1 MRILTSLSVVALL
14 AGCGVVY
21 QTPSVREG
29 VSRDGKVQVVQITPE
44 TLLAANRSTFAPKS
58 LPGVFTAT
66 AGAGGSL
73 RGAGEIPDTAFLPE
87 GRPDVLETRVP
98 PPVQD
103 GPYTIGVG
111 DVVLLATP
119 QGGTT
124 IEELSGLLAA
134 QNSRQGYTVQDDGAI
149 AVPDVGRVPLAGLTL
164 EEAEA
169 VVFRR
174 LVEAQIDPTFSL
186 EIAEFNSKRVSIG
199 GAVNAPTIAPIS
211 LTPLRLD
218 QAIVAAGGITVVDQ
232 DYATI
237 RIYRDGTIYQIPLAE
252 FYSQPEL
259 QKVRLAD
266 GDSVF
271 VDTEF
276 DLAKAESYFSEQI
289 QLAEFRAS
297 TRAAAIGEL
306 QAEVSLR
313 RADMAEARQNFQ
325 TRLELD
331 SVERDYVYMTGE
343 IREQGR
349 YPLPFDRKA
358 VLADALYGQ
367 GGGVQNQ
374 FANAR
379 NIYVLRSSPDPREF
393 GAVTAWQ
400 LDTRDASNMVLAT
413 RFELRPNDVLFI
425 AEQPVTRWNRVIN
438 QITPSII
445 NLTANAA
452 Q

>member
-14 AGCGVVY
+14 AGCGVAY
-21 QTPSVREG
+21 QTPQVREG
-29 VSRDGKVQVVQITPE
+29 VSRGSKVQVVQITPE
-44 TLLAANRSTFAPKS
+44 TVLAANRSTFSPKA
-58 LPGVFTAT
+58 LPAMFSAT

-73 RGAGEIPDTAFLPE
+73 RGAGAVPDTAFLPE
-87 GRPDVLETRVP
+87 GRPEALETRVP

-119 QGGTT
+119 QAGSTV
-124 IEELSGLLAA
+124 EELSGLLAA

-186 EIAEFNSKRVSIG
+186 EIAEFNSKQVSIG
-199 GAVNAPTIAPIS
+199 GAVNTPTVAPIT

-218 QAIVAAGGITVVDQ
+218 QAIVAAGGITVADQ

-252 FYSQPEL
+252 FYAQPDL
-259 QKVRLAD
+259 QKLRLTD

-271 VDTEF
+271 VDTEY
-276 DLAKAESYFSEQI
+276 DLLKAQSYFSEQI
-289 QLAEFRAS
+289 QLATFRANIRS
-297 TRAAAIGEL
+297 DAINEL
-306 QAEVSLR
+306 QAEVALR
-313 RADMAEARQNFQ
+313 RADLQEARSNFE

-331 SVERDYVYMTGE
+331 AVDRDYVYLTGE
-343 IREQGR
+343 IAQQGR

-358 VLADALYGQ
+358 VLADAIYGQ
-367 GGGVQNQ
+367 GDGVPNQ
-374 FANAR
+374 TANAR
-379 NIYVLRSSPDPREF
+379 NIYVLRGSPDPREF
-393 GAVTAWQ
+393 GSVTAWQ
-400 LDTRDASNMVLAT
+400 LDARNAANLLLAT
-413 RFELRPNDVLFI
+413 RFELRPNDVVFVS
-425 AEQPVTRWNRVIN
+425 EQPVTRWNRVVN

-445 NLTANAA
+445 NLTASAA
-452 Q
+452 R

>member
-29 VSRDGKVQVVQITPE
+29 VSRDSKVQVVQITPE

-58 LPGVFTAT
+58 LPGVFSAT

-87 GRPDVLETRVP
+87 GRPLDLETRVP

-119 QGGTT
+119 QAGNTV
-124 IEELSGLLAA
+124 EELSGLLAA

-174 LVEAQIDPTFSL
+174 LVEAQIDPSFSL

-199 GAVNAPTIAPIS
+199 GAVNTPTIAPIS

-252 FYSQPEL
+252 FYRQPDL
-259 QKVRLAD
+259 QKIRLAD

-289 QLAEFRAS
+289 QLATFRAELRES
-297 TRAAAIGEL
+297 AINEL

-313 RADMAEARQNFQ
+313 RADMAEARDNFQ
-325 TRLELD
+325 ARLELD
-331 SVERDYVYMTGE
+331 SVERDYVYLTGE
-343 IREQGR
+343 IAQQGR

-358 VLADALYGQ
+358 VLADALYGE
-367 GGGVQNQ
+367 GGGFSNQ
-374 FANAR
+374 TANAR
-379 NIYVLRSSPDPREF
+379 NIYVLRGSADPREF
-393 GAVTAWQ
+393 GSVTAWQ
-400 LDTRDASNMVLAT
+400 LDARNAANLLMAA
-413 RFELRPNDVLFI
+413 RFELRPNDVVFI
-425 AEQPVTRWNRVIN
+425 SEQPVTRWSRVVN

-445 NLTANAA
+445 NLTATAA
-452 Q
+452 N

>member
-1 MRILTSLSVVALL
+1 MRFLTSLSVVALL
-14 AGCGVVY
+14 AGCGVAY

-29 VSRDGKVQVVQITPE
+29 VSRDGKVQVVAITPE
-44 TLLAANRSTFAPKS
+44 TVLAANRSSFEPKS
-58 LPGVFTAT
+58 LPAVFSTT
-66 AGAGGSL
+66 AGSGGAL
-73 RGAGEIPDTAFLPE
+73 RNAGEVPDTAFLPV

-119 QGGTT
+119 QAGNT

-149 AVPDVGRVPLAGLTL
+149 AVPDVGRIPLAGLTL

-174 LVEAQIDPTFSL
+174 LVESQIDPSFSL
-186 EIAEFNSKRVSIG
+186 EVAEFNSKRVSIG
-199 GAVNAPTIAPIS
+199 GAVKTPTIAPIS

-218 QAIVAAGGITVVDQ
+218 QAIVAAGGITVADQ

-252 FYSQPEL
+252 FYTRPEL
-259 QKVRLAD
+259 QKVRLTD

-271 VDTEF
+271 VDTEY

-289 QLAEFRAS
+289 QLATFRANA
-297 TRAAAIGEL
+297 RELAIAEL
-306 QAEVSLR
+306 QTEVSLR
-313 RADMAEARQNFQ
+313 RADMAEARTNFG
-325 TRLELD
+325 TRLDLD
-331 SVERDYVYMTGE
+331 SVDRDYVYLTGE
-343 IREQGR
+343 VTKQGR

-358 VLADALYGQ
+358 VLADAIYGQ
-367 GGGVQNQ
+367 GGGMPNEK
-374 FANAR
+374 ANAR
-379 NIYVLRSSPDPREF
+379 NIYVLRGSADPREF

-400 LDTRDASNMVLAT
+400 LDARNAANLLLAT
-413 RFELRPNDVLFI
+413 RFELRPNDVVFI
-425 AEQPVTRWNRVIN
+425 SEQPVTRWSRVIN

-445 NLTANAA
+445 NLTASVAD
-452 Q
+452 

>member
-58 LPGVFTAT
+58 LPGVFSAT

-87 GRPDVLETRVP
+87 GRPDILETRVP
-98 PPVQD
+98 PPVPD

-119 QGGTT
+119 QAGNTV
-124 IEELSGLLAA
+124 EELSGLLAA

-149 AVPDVGRVPLAGLTL
+149 AVPDVGRVPVAGLTL

-169 VVFRR
+169 IVFRR

-199 GAVNAPTIAPIS
+199 GAVNEPTIAPIT

-218 QAIVAAGGITVVDQ
+218 QAVVAAGGITVADQ

-252 FYSQPEL
+252 FYSQPDL
-259 QKVRLAD
+259 QKVRLTD

-271 VDTEF
+271 VDTEY

-289 QLAEFRAS
+289 ALATFRSEA
-297 TRAAAIGEL
+297 RARAISEL
-306 QAEVSLR
+306 QTEVSLR
-313 RADMAEARQNFQ
+313 RADMSEARENFS

-331 SVERDYVYMTGE
+331 SVERDYVYLTGE
-343 IREQGR
+343 IAEQGR

-358 VLADALYGQ
+358 VLADAIYEQ
-367 GGGVQNQ
+367 GAGMNNER
-374 FANAR
+374 ANAR
-379 NIYVLRSSPDPREF
+379 HIYVLRGSPDPREF
-393 GAVTAWQ
+393 GAMTAWQ
-400 LDTRDASNMVLAT
+400 LDARNAANLLLAT
-413 RFELRPNDVLFI
+413 RFELRPNDVVFI
-425 AEQPVTRWNRVIN
+425 SEQPVTKWSRVVN

-445 NLTANAA
+445 SLTANAA

>member
-29 VSRDGKVQVVQITPE
+29 VSRDNKVQVVPITAE

-58 LPGVFTAT
+58 LPGVFSAT

-103 GPYTIGVG
+103 GPYSIGVG

-119 QGGTT
+119 QAGST

-149 AVPDVGRVPLAGLTL
+149 AVPDVGRIPVAGLTL

-199 GAVNAPTIAPIS
+199 GAVNTPTVAPIS

-252 FYSQPEL
+252 FYSQPDL
-259 QKVRLAD
+259 QKIRLTD

-271 VDTEF
+271 VDTEY

-289 QLAEFRAS
+289 AVANFRAS
-297 TRAAAIGEL
+297 VRAAAISEL
-306 QAEVSLR
+306 QTEVSLR
-313 RADMAEARQNFQ
+313 RADMTEARSNFQ

-331 SVERDYVYMTGE
+331 SVERDYVYLTGE
-343 IREQGR
+343 IAEQTR
-349 YPLPFDRKA
+349 YALPFDRKA
-358 VLADALYGQ
+358 VLADALYGE
-367 GGGVQNQ
+367 GGGVPNQ
-374 FANAR
+374 TASAR
-379 NIYVLRSSPDPREF
+379 NIYVLRGSADPREF
-393 GAVTAWQ
+393 GSVTAWQ
-400 LDTRDASNMVLAT
+400 LDTRNAANMLLAT
-413 RFELRPNDVLFI
+413 RFELRPNDVVFI
-425 AEQPVTRWNRVIN
+425 AEQPVTRWSRVVS
-438 QITPSII
+438 QVTPTII
-445 NLTANAA
+445 NLGARAA

>member
-1 MRILTSLSVVALL
+1 VRILTSLSVVALL

-29 VSRDGKVQVVQITPE
+29 VSRDSKVQVVQITPE

-58 LPGVFTAT
+58 LPGVFSAT

-73 RGAGEIPDTAFLPE
+73 RGVGEVPDTAFLPE

-119 QGGTT
+119 QAGNT

-149 AVPDVGRVPLAGLTL
+149 AVPDVGRVPVAGLTL

-174 LVEAQIDPTFSL
+174 LVEAQIDPSFSL

-199 GAVNAPTIAPIS
+199 GAVNTPTIAPIS

-252 FYSQPEL
+252 FYSQPDL
-259 QKVRLAD
+259 QKVRLTD

-271 VDTEF
+271 VDTEY

-289 QLAEFRAS
+289 LLANFRAS
-297 TRAAAIGEL
+297 VRASAINEL
-306 QAEVSLR
+306 QTEVSLR
-313 RADMAEARQNFQ
+313 RADMSEARDNFS

-331 SVERDYVYMTGE
+331 SVERDYVYLTGE
-343 IREQGR
+343 IAEQSR

-358 VLADALYGQ
+358 VLADALYGDA
-367 GGGVQNQ
+367 GGVPNQ
-374 FANAR
+374 TASSR
-379 NIYVLRSSPDPREF
+379 NIYVLRASPDPRDF

-400 LDTRDASNMVLAT
+400 LDLRNAANMLLAT
-413 RFELRPNDVLFI
+413 RFELRPNDVVFI
-425 AEQPVTRWNRVIN
+425 AEQPVTKWNRVVN

-445 NLTANAA
+445 NLTATAA

>member
-29 VSRDGKVQVVQITPE
+29 IGADAKVQVVKITPE
-44 TLLAANRSTFAPKS
+44 TLLAANRSTFSPKS
-58 LPGVFTAT
+58 LPGVFSAT

-87 GRPDVLETRVP
+87 GRPDILETRVP

-119 QGGTT
+119 KAGNTVEQ
-124 IEELSGLLAA
+124 LSGLLAA

-149 AVPDVGRVPLAGLTL
+149 AVPDVGRVPVAGLTL

-169 VVFRR
+169 IVFRR

-199 GAVNAPTIAPIS
+199 GAVNTPTVAPIS

-218 QAIVAAGGITVVDQ
+218 QALVAAGGVTVADQ

-252 FYSQPEL
+252 FYSQPDL
-259 QKVRLAD
+259 QKVRLTD

-271 VDTEF
+271 VDTEY

-289 QLAEFRAS
+289 QLANFRAS
-297 TRAAAIGEL
+297 VRASAINEL

-313 RADMAEARQNFQ
+313 RADMNEARDNFS
-325 TRLELD
+325 TRLDLD
-331 SVERDYVYMTGE
+331 SVERDYVYLTGE
-343 IREQGR
+343 IKAQSR

-358 VLADALYGQ
+358 MLADALYGDA
-367 GGGVQNQ
+367 GGIPNLTGS
-374 FANAR
+374 AR
-379 NIYVLRSSPDPREF
+379 NIYVLRSSADPREF

-400 LDTRDASNMVLAT
+400 LDLRNAANMVLAT
-413 RFELRPNDVLFI
+413 RFELRPNDVVFV
-425 AEQPVTRWNRVIN
+425 AEQPVTKWNRVVN

>member
-21 QTPSVREG
+21 QTPSVQEG

-119 QGGTT
+119 QAGNT

-149 AVPDVGRVPLAGLTL
+149 AVPDVGRVPVAGLTL

-199 GAVNAPTIAPIS
+199 GAVNTPTIAPIS

-252 FYSQPEL
+252 FYTQPDL
-259 QKVRLAD
+259 QKVRLTD

-271 VDTEF
+271 VDTEY

-289 QLAEFRAS
+289 QLASFRAEL
-297 TRAAAIGEL
+297 REAAINEL
-306 QAEVSLR
+306 QTEVSLR
-313 RADMAEARQNFQ
+313 RADMSEARDNFQ

-331 SVERDYVYMTGE
+331 SVERDYVYLTGE
-343 IREQGR
+343 IAQQGR

-358 VLADALYGQ
+358 VLADAIYEQ
-367 GGGVQNQ
+367 GSGMANER
-374 FANAR
+374 ANAR
-379 NIYVLRSSPDPREF
+379 HIYVLRGSPDPREF
-393 GAVTAWQ
+393 GSVTAWQ
-400 LDTRDASNMVLAT
+400 LDARNAANLLLAT
-413 RFELRPNDVLFI
+413 RFELRPNDVVFVS
-425 AEQPVTRWNRVIN
+425 EQPVTRWSRVVN

-445 NLTANAA
+445 NLTATAA
-452 Q
+452 N

>member
-1 MRILTSLSVVALL
+1 VRILTSLSVVALL

-29 VSRDGKVQVVQITPE
+29 VSRDNKVQVVPITAE

-58 LPGVFTAT
+58 LPGVFSAT

-103 GPYTIGVG
+103 GPYSIGVG

-119 QGGTT
+119 QAGST

-149 AVPDVGRVPLAGLTL
+149 AVPDVGRIPVAGLTL

-199 GAVNAPTIAPIS
+199 GAVNTPTVAPIS

-252 FYSQPEL
+252 FYSQPDL
-259 QKVRLAD
+259 QKIRLTD

-271 VDTEF
+271 VDTEY

-289 QLAEFRAS
+289 AVANFRAS
-297 TRAAAIGEL
+297 VRAAAISEL
-306 QAEVSLR
+306 QTEVSLR
-313 RADMAEARQNFQ
+313 RADMTEARSNFQ

-331 SVERDYVYMTGE
+331 SVERDYVYLTGE
-343 IREQGR
+343 IAEQTR
-349 YPLPFDRKA
+349 YALPFDRKA
-358 VLADALYGQ
+358 VLADALYGE
-367 GGGVQNQ
+367 GGGVPNQ
-374 FANAR
+374 TASAR
-379 NIYVLRSSPDPREF
+379 NIYVLRGSADPREF
-393 GAVTAWQ
+393 GSVTAWQ
-400 LDTRDASNMVLAT
+400 LDTRNAANMLLAT
-413 RFELRPNDVLFI
+413 RFELRPNDVVFI
-425 AEQPVTRWNRVIN
+425 AEQPVTRWSRVVS
-438 QITPSII
+438 QVTPTII
-445 NLTANAA
+445 NLGARAA

>member
-44 TLLAANRSTFAPKS
+44 TLLAANRSSFAPKS
-58 LPGVFTAT
+58 LPAVFSAT

-87 GRPDVLETRVP
+87 GRPLDLETRVP

-119 QGGTT
+119 QAGNT

-174 LVEAQIDPTFSL
+174 LVEAQIDPSFSL

-199 GAVNAPTIAPIS
+199 GAVNTPTIAPIS

-237 RIYRDGTIYQIPLAE
+237 RIYRDGTIYQVPLAE
-252 FYSQPEL
+252 FYTQPEL
-259 QKVRLAD
+259 QKIRLAD

-271 VDTEF
+271 VDTEY
-276 DLAKAESYFSEQI
+276 DLAKAESYFTEQI
-289 QLAEFRAS
+289 ALANYRVNARDRAVL
-297 TRAAAIGEL
+297 EL
-306 QAEVSLR
+306 QTEVSLR
-313 RADMAEARQNFQ
+313 RAELSEARENFE
-325 TRLELD
+325 TKLDLD
-331 SVERDYVYMTGE
+331 SVERDYVYLTGE
-343 IREQGR
+343 IAQQGR
-349 YPLPFDRKA
+349 YPLPFDRRA
-358 VLADALYGQ
+358 VLADAIYEQ
-367 GGGVQNQ
+367 GSGMANER
-374 FANAR
+374 ANAR
-379 NIYVLRSSPDPREF
+379 HIYVLRGSPDPREF
-393 GAVTAWQ
+393 GSVTAWQ
-400 LDTRDASNMVLAT
+400 LDARNAANLLLAT
-413 RFELRPNDVLFI
+413 RFELRPNDVVFVS
-425 AEQPVTRWNRVIN
+425 EQPVTRWSRVVN

-445 NLTANAA
+445 NLTATAA
-452 Q
+452 N

>member
-29 VSRDGKVQVVQITPE
+29 VSRDSKVQVVQITPE

-58 LPGVFTAT
+58 LPGVFSAT

-73 RGAGEIPDTAFLPE
+73 RGVGEVPDTAFLPE

-119 QGGTT
+119 QAGNT

-149 AVPDVGRVPLAGLTL
+149 AVPDVGRVPVAGLTL

-174 LVEAQIDPTFSL
+174 LVEAQIDPSFSL

-199 GAVNAPTIAPIS
+199 GAVNTPTIAPIS

-252 FYSQPEL
+252 FYSQPDL
-259 QKVRLAD
+259 QKVRLTD

-271 VDTEF
+271 VDTEY

-289 QLAEFRAS
+289 LLANFRAS
-297 TRAAAIGEL
+297 VRASAINEL
-306 QAEVSLR
+306 QTEVSLR
-313 RADMAEARQNFQ
+313 RADMSEARDNFS

-331 SVERDYVYMTGE
+331 SVERDYVYLTGE
-343 IREQGR
+343 IAEQSR

-358 VLADALYGQ
+358 VLADALYGDA
-367 GGGVQNQ
+367 GGVPNQ
-374 FANAR
+374 TASSR
-379 NIYVLRSSPDPREF
+379 NIYVLRASPDPRDF

-400 LDTRDASNMVLAT
+400 LDLRNAANMLLAT
-413 RFELRPNDVLFI
+413 RFELRPNDVVFI
-425 AEQPVTRWNRVIN
+425 AEQPVTKWNRVVN

-445 NLTANAA
+445 NLTATAA

>member
-29 VSRDGKVQVVQITPE
+29 VSRDSKVQVVQITPE

-58 LPGVFTAT
+58 LPGVFSAT

-73 RGAGEIPDTAFLPE
+73 RGVGEVPDTAFLPE

-119 QGGTT
+119 QAGNT

-149 AVPDVGRVPLAGLTL
+149 AVPDVGRVPVAGLTL

-174 LVEAQIDPTFSL
+174 LVEAQIDPSFSL

-199 GAVNAPTIAPIS
+199 GAVNTPTIAPIS

-252 FYSQPEL
+252 FYSQPDL
-259 QKVRLAD
+259 QKVRLTD

-271 VDTEF
+271 VDTEY

-289 QLAEFRAS
+289 LLANFRAS
-297 TRAAAIGEL
+297 VRASAINEL
-306 QAEVSLR
+306 QTEVSLR
-313 RADMAEARQNFQ
+313 RADMSEARDNFS

-331 SVERDYVYMTGE
+331 SVERDYVYLTGE
-343 IREQGR
+343 IAEQSR

-358 VLADALYGQ
+358 VLADALYGDA
-367 GGGVQNQ
+367 GGVPNQ
-374 FANAR
+374 TASSR
-379 NIYVLRSSPDPREF
+379 NIYVLRASPDPRDF

-400 LDTRDASNMVLAT
+400 LDLRNAANMLLAT
-413 RFELRPNDVLFI
+413 RFELRPNDVVFI
-425 AEQPVTRWNRVIN
+425 AEQPVTKWNRVVN

-445 NLTANAA
+445 NLTASAA

>member
-21 QTPSVREG
+21 QTPSVKEG

-58 LPGVFTAT
+58 LPGVFSAT

-87 GRPDVLETRVP
+87 GRPDALETRVP
-98 PPVQD
+98 PPVQE

-119 QGGTT
+119 QAGNTV
-124 IEELSGLLAA
+124 EELSGLLAA

-149 AVPDVGRVPLAGLTL
+149 AVPDVGRVPVAGLTL

-169 VVFRR
+169 IVFRR

-199 GAVNAPTIAPIS
+199 GAVNTPTVAPIS

-218 QAIVAAGGITVVDQ
+218 QALVAAGGITVADQ

-252 FYSQPEL
+252 FYSQPDL

-271 VDTEF
+271 VDTEY

-289 QLAEFRAS
+289 QLANFRAS
-297 TRAAAIGEL
+297 VRASAINEL

-313 RADMAEARQNFQ
+313 RADMSEARDNFA

-331 SVERDYVYMTGE
+331 SVERDYVYLTGE
-343 IREQGR
+343 IKAQSR

-358 VLADALYGQ
+358 MLADALYGDA
-367 GGGVQNQ
+367 GGIPNLTGS
-374 FANAR
+374 AR
-379 NIYVLRSSPDPREF
+379 NIYVLRSSADPREF

-400 LDTRDASNMVLAT
+400 LDLRNAANMVLAT
-413 RFELRPNDVLFI
+413 RFELRPNDVVFV
-425 AEQPVTRWNRVIN
+425 AEQPVTKWNRVVN

>member
-29 VSRDGKVQVVQITPE
+29 VSRDSKVQVVQITPE

-58 LPGVFTAT
+58 LPGVFSAT

-73 RGAGEIPDTAFLPE
+73 RGVGEVPDTAFLPE

-119 QGGTT
+119 QAGNT

-149 AVPDVGRVPLAGLTL
+149 AVPDVGRVPVAGLTL

-174 LVEAQIDPTFSL
+174 LVEAQIDPSFSL

-199 GAVNAPTIAPIS
+199 GAVNTPTIAPIS

-252 FYSQPEL
+252 FYSQPDL
-259 QKVRLAD
+259 QKVRLTD

-271 VDTEF
+271 VDTEY

-289 QLAEFRAS
+289 LLANFRAS
-297 TRAAAIGEL
+297 VRASAISEL
-306 QAEVSLR
+306 QTEVSLR
-313 RADMAEARQNFQ
+313 RADMSEARDNFS

-331 SVERDYVYMTGE
+331 SVERDYVYLTGE
-343 IREQGR
+343 IAEQSR

-358 VLADALYGQ
+358 VLADALYGDA
-367 GGGVQNQ
+367 GGVPNQ
-374 FANAR
+374 TASSR
-379 NIYVLRSSPDPREF
+379 NIYVLRASPDPRDF

-400 LDTRDASNMVLAT
+400 LDLRNAANMLLAT
-413 RFELRPNDVLFI
+413 RFELRPNDVVFI
-425 AEQPVTRWNRVIN
+425 AEQPVTKWNRVVN

-445 NLTANAA
+445 NLTASAA